1 MAEAVRHDKTARQ
14 LRLLSDA
21 LDSGR
26 LGPVRRLIN
35 TLAPAEIGNL
45 LESLPPAKRVVV
57 WGLVD
62 PEDDGE
68 VLVHVGDEVRES
80 LLADMD
86 ADEIIAAVEDL
97 DIDDLA
103 DLVEDLPDTVI
114 DEVLKSMDRENR
126 ERLEQVLSYPEDTAG
141 RLMNPDVV
149 TVRADVN
156 VDVVLRYLR
165 LRGELP
171 DHTDHLFVVSRRH
184 QYLGRLSLASLVT
197 HEDSTPINRLID
209 DEQPAIDVEESAEE
223 VARQFSDHDWVSAPV
238 VDDNNILLGRITID
252 DVVDIIREQAEHQA
266 LGAAGLDEDEDLF
279 SPVKRAVR
287 GRVVWLGINLCT
299 AFLAATVIG
308 QYELTLQKIVALAVL
323 MPIVAGIGGNAAV
336 QVLTLMVRGLALG
349 QVGPSNAK
357 ILLWKEIRVA
367 LINGILIGGIVGV
380 IAYFWFR
387 SPLLSLVITM
397 ALIINFCAAATAGV
411 LLPLLLKRMNIDP
424 AVAGTV
430 VVTAV
435 TDVMGFFS
443 FLGLATLILMHLGRC
458 YATPGQGGR
467 LERRARLWLH
477 RTAANLGGRWQDL
490 LPHPRLPAARPATGA
505 RRTGQVHCPPPGRRA
520 LARHTGDAGC
530 TAITELKT
538 PCTKTSKAS
547 QSLHRSQRSDAY
559 GAGAGLRR
567 AAGTGDSTRA
577 TPV

>member
-62 PEDDGE
+62 AEDDGE

-86 ADEIIAAVEDL
+86 ADEIIAAVEDM

-103 DLVEDLPDTVI
+103 DLMEDLPDTVI

-149 TVRADVN
+149 TVRTDVN

-184 QYLGRLSLASLVT
+184 QYLGRLSLAALVT
-197 HEDSTPINRLID
+197 HDDSTPINRLID

-238 VDDNNILLGRITID
+238 VDENNILLGRITID

-279 SPVKRAVR
+279 SPLKRAVR

-299 AFLAATVIG
+299 AFLAASVIG
-308 QYELTLQKIVALAVL
+308 QFELTLQKIVALAVL

-367 LINGILIGGIVGV
+367 LVNGILIGGIVGV
-380 IAYFWFR
+380 IAFFWFR
-387 SPLLSLVITM
+387 SPLLSLVITL

-443 FLGLATLILMHLGRC
+443 FLGLATLIL
-458 YATPGQGGR
+458 
-467 LERRARLWLH
+467 LH
-477 RTAANLGGRWQDL
+477 
-490 LPHPRLPAARPATGA
+490 
-505 RRTGQVHCPPPGRRA
+505 
-520 LARHTGDAGC
+520 
-530 TAITELKT
+530 
-538 PCTKTSKAS
+538 
-547 QSLHRSQRSDAY
+547 
-559 GAGAGLRR
+559 
-567 AAGTGDSTRA
+567 
-577 TPV
+577 

>member
-1 MAEAVRHDKTARQ
+1 MQAGAETARQ

-26 LGPVRRLIN
+26 LGPVRRLVN
-35 TLAPAEIGNL
+35 TLTPSEIGNL
-45 LESLPPAKRVVV
+45 LESLPPGKREVV

-80 LLADMD
+80 LIADMD
-86 ADEIIAAVEDL
+86 PDELVAAVEDL

-126 ERLEQVLSYPEDTAG
+126 ERLEQVLSYEEDTAG

-149 TVRADVN
+149 TVRADTT

-171 DHTDHLFVVSRRH
+171 ENTDHLYVVNRRH
-184 QYLGRLSLASLVT
+184 QLMGWVALQDLLT
-197 HEDSTPINRLID
+197 HAPSMPINKLID
-209 DEQPAIDVEESAEE
+209 EELESIHVDETSDS
-223 VARQFSDHDWVSAPV
+223 VAREFSDNDWVSAPV
-238 VDDNNILLGRITID
+238 VDDGNVLLGRITID

-279 SPVKRAVR
+279 SPVPRAVR
-287 GRVVWLGINLCT
+287 GRVVWLGINLFT
-299 AFLAATVIG
+299 AFMAASVIG
-308 QYELTLQKIVALAVL
+308 QFEGTIQHIVALAVL

-349 QVGPSNAK
+349 QVGASNAR
-357 ILLWKEIRVA
+357 ILLWKELRVA
-367 LINGILIGGIVGV
+367 LINGLLIGSLVGTV
-380 IAYFWFR
+380 ALVWFR
-387 SPLLSLVITM
+387 SPMLSLVIGL
-397 ALIINFCAAATAGV
+397 ALVINFCSAALAGV
-411 LLPLLLKRMNIDP
+411 LLPLLLKRMRIDP

-435 TDVMGFFS
+435 TDVMGFLS
-443 FLGLATLILMHLGRC
+443 FLGLATLIL
-458 YATPGQGGR
+458 
-467 LERRARLWLH
+467 
-477 RTAANLGGRWQDL
+477 
-490 LPHPRLPAARPATGA
+490 
-505 RRTGQVHCPPPGRRA
+505 
-520 LARHTGDAGC
+520 
-530 TAITELKT
+530 
-538 PCTKTSKAS
+538 
-547 QSLHRSQRSDAY
+547 
-559 GAGAGLRR
+559 LR
-567 AAGTGDSTRA
+567 
-577 TPV
+577 